1 MTEQVFYEDIETG
14 SEIKPLVKHPTTM
27 QLVKFAGASGDF
39 YQIHYDKDFAQA
51 NGLQGVVLHGWLTL
65 SFLGQLV
72 TDWIGERGTLVKLG
86 CSYRGVLFPGEDAVC
101 KGKVTKKYD
110 EDGKH
115 YAEARIWV
123 ENSKGEKTTSGSAV
137 VVLPSRN

>member
-86 CSYRGVLFPGEDAVC
+86 CSYRGVFFPGEDAVC
-101 KGKVTKKYD
+101 QGKVTKKYD
-110 EDGKH
+110 KDGKH
-115 YAEARIWV
+115 YAEAQIWV
-123 ENSKGEKTTSGSAV
+123 ENSQGEKTTSGSAV